1 MYGYRTHSV
10 LMANNHQFSAMH
22 RIDADLM
29 RRYRMRLIFSC
40 VDGSL
45 FTIAM
50 RATDFTNDTRTNQIS
65 LFAIDYKSK

>member
-29 RRYRMRLIFSC
+29 KRYRIRLIVSC
-40 VDGSL
+40 MDGSL
-45 FTIAM
+45 STVVM
-50 RATDFTNDTRTNQIS
+50 RGYGF
-65 LFAIDYKSK
+65 SKQYSDESN